1 MAYRPYIWR
10 KENPEKRTEQK
21 RREKVRAALRQK
33 GILPQT
39 GESMTE
45 QQQIIYDQIGNND
58 FSYWDTLK
66 RKRELPNN
74 GGKDKQMHIPKKS
87 PEYLLWYRNYWKAKE
102 SNIPFNI
109 EVEDI
114 VIPTHCEETN
124 MEILTDTKDKN
135 KKNYYTLD
143 RIIWGDGFIKD
154 NVRVISVEGLSNKL
168 KKLSPEGLFYN
179 TPRNYTPNDK
189 QKEIYDRAKKN
200 AKKRNLD
207 FNLKKED
214 IIIPTICPYLGIELL
229 YNKQENQLN
238 NYYSIDRIDSSKG
251 YVKENIQIISLLAN
265 TMKNNATTEQ
275 LITFSQ
281 NILKIHN
288 PRF

>member
-45 QQQIIYDQIGNND
+45 QQQIIYNQIGNND

-74 GGKDKQMHIPKKS
+74 GGKDKQIHIPKKS
-87 PEYLLWYRNYWKAKE
+87 PEYIIWYRAKDNAKRSKRE
-102 SNIPFNI
+102 FNI
-109 EVEDI
+109 SVEDI
-114 VIPTHCEETN
+114 TIPE
-124 MEILTDTKDKN
+124 
-135 KKNYYTLD
+135 Y
-143 RIIWGDGFIKD
+143 
-154 NVRVISVEGLSNKL
+154 
-168 KKLSPEGLFYN
+168 
-179 TPRNYTPNDK
+179 
-189 QKEIYDRAKKN
+189 
-200 AKKRNLD
+200 
-207 FNLKKED
+207 
-214 IIIPTICPYLGIELL
+214 CPYLNIKLSTQTEDRGLP
-229 YNKQENQLN
+229 
-238 NYYSIDRIDSSKG
+238 NYFSIDRIDSSKG
-251 YVKENIQIISLLAN
+251 YIKENIQVISFFAN
-265 TMKNNATTEQ
+265 TIKNNATIEE